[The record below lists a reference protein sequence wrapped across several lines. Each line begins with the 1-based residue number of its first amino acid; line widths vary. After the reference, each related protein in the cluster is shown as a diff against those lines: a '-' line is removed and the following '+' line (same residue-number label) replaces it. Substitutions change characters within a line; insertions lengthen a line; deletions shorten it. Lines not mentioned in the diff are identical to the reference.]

1 MRKDPAA
8 PPTPLFQ
15 RRDYCIIL
23 GAVNRID
30 RLVAILIYMQG
41 RRVTRAEDIAE
52 EFATSIRTVYR
63 DIAALAEA
71 GVPIVGE
78 AGVGYSIMK
87 GYHLPPVHF
96 TTEEATAL
104 ITASMLVDRFADSS
118 LTWSMTS
125 ALAKIRAVL
134 PPDRQDHI
142 ARLES
147 RMSLPSLPTGPQ
159 RTQSASLFVIQKA
172 LADRTVLRIS
182 YRGSGAIEPL
192 KREIEPLGLTYYGDR
207 WHLIAWCRV
216 RQDYRDFRTDRIQA
230 ITPLL
235 EQFGPHDRFSLTDFL
250 GRWDDQQERV
260 NGSIQ
265 VDPIAA
271 ERIRKE
277 APFKIVSEERNEQGV
292 TFAIEGGR
300 WNWYVGWLLS
310 FGDHLR
316 VIEPDDLRTLLCEM
330 AQATANHHSRSPANS

>member
-1 MRKDPAA
+1 M
-8 PPTPLFQ
+8 
-15 RRDYCIIL
+15 
-23 GAVNRID
+23 NRID
-30 RLVAILIYMQG
+30 RLVAILIYLQG

-104 ITASMLVDRFADSS
+104 ITASMLIDRFADSS
-118 LTWSMTS
+118 LMWSMTS
-125 ALAKIRAVL
+125 ALEKIRAVL

-147 RMSLPSLPTGPQ
+147 RMSLPSPPRRSQ
-159 RTQSASLFVIQKA
+159 PASLFLIQKA

-182 YRGSGAIEPL
+182 YLGSGAAQPMR
-192 KREIEPLGLTYYGDR
+192 REIEPLGLTYYGDR

-230 ITPLL
+230 ITSLT
-235 EQFGPHDRFSLTDFL
+235 EQFGPHDRFSLAEFL
-250 GRWDDQQERV
+250 GRWDEQQERV
-260 NGSIQ
+260 NGAIR

-277 APFKIVSEERNEQGV
+277 APFKILQEERDEQSV
-292 TFAIEGGR
+292 TFTVEGGR
-300 WNWYVGWLLS
+300 WNWYLGWLLS
-310 FGDHLR
+310 FGDHLS
-316 VIEPDDLRTLLCEM
+316 VIEPDDLRTLLRDT
-330 AQATANHHSRSPANS
+330 AQATADHHGGRMTDGDSRPLGSDA